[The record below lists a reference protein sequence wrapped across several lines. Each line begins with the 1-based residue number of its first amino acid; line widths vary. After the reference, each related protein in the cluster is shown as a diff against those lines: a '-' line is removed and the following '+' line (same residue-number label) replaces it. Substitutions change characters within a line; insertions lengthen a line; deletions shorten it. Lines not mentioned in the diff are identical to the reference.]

1 MWHSMAA
8 NPSSE
13 DRVGAVV
20 RYAPWWLNCNGNL
33 TSHRLTP
40 RMVPFAYLTSNSAD
54 WRLSEST
61 SRCGCTTQMCGCD
74 RLIELLLL
82 WHARQALCA
91 DRLERH
97 IIYMSC
103 TGPARDI
110 CAVAP
115 GGAAIVPP
123 RGRGR
128 GGWHGT
134 GEAAMDGATSTARS
148 LVRSRDKSIAPL
160 SYPSYMYGR
169 SSLDPTHP
177 PLIHARA
184 HP

>member
-1 MWHSMAA
+1 MAA

-82 WHARQALCA
+82 WHARQTRCA
-91 DRLERH
+91 NTQLERH
-97 IIYMSC
+97 IICHVQVPREIFAQLHPGAQPLFRHVAEGEEDGMALEKQLW
-103 TGPARDI
+103 TVRLALPARSF
-110 CAVAP
+110 VR
-115 GGAAIVPP
+115 AINLLRRYPIL
-123 RGRGR
+123 
-128 GGWHGT
+128 
-134 GEAAMDGATSTARS
+134 ATCTVDH
-148 LVRSRDKSIAPL
+148 LWI
-160 SYPSYMYGR
+160 
-169 SSLDPTHP
+169 
-177 PLIHARA
+177 PLIH
-184 HP
+184 P